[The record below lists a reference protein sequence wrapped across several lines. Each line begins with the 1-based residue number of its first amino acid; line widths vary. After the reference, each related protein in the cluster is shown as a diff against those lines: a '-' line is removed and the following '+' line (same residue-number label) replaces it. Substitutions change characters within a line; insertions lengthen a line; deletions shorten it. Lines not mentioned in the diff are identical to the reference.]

1 MATNRVDELFDIAAI
16 DAQKAKIAA
25 MLNDIKTNL
34 DDLQKLGKS
43 IQIGGSVSGSEG
55 NTQKAAKALDEL
67 NFNVQEY
74 NKLLKQNEALQAK
87 MNVLTSDAAQENARL
102 SKAYKELKAETDGSA
117 KALRDAAAAKQAEK
131 QAAKDAAA
139 AKKLDAQMRQIE
151 IAGSK
156 EAVQIQKELEKQKKQ
171 LEAATKQEAKEQ
183 AIAAK
188 NVFDLANAYDVLNAK
203 HKAAVK
209 EYQNAAAANKLS
221 ATEITALKDRAN
233 DLGQQLVK
241 IDAAVGNYRRN
252 VGNYSSAWNGLG
264 VSIQQVAR
272 EMPNFAQSFQ
282 LGILAISNNLP
293 ILADE
298 IKRAKDNIA
307 ELKAEGKSAPSL
319 FSQIAASVFSWQT
332 ALTIGITLLVKYGA
346 EIADWVMQVSD
357 AEKMTRKYQEALKDS
372 ISTESSG
379 IAKLYALK
387 AALADTTNA
396 RSNDLA
402 AFSAVKKEY
411 PEYFDYLN
419 TEKAS
424 LKELNLIIDQQIKAR
439 IENAKQVALNKVAAD
454 ATNEYVQAQ
463 NNLNKEIGFWEK
475 NTSFAIGSTDK
486 LTTETKRLYQ
496 AYKILFE
503 EGKIG
508 FKEWL
513 VYQNRIEDISNAE
526 KQMTSST
533 NALTK
538 SLLKLKDA
546 VNSMDEDEL
555 INLENNVIKYKEGTK
570 KRLNAEIL
578 FIKQKRDIKIRQLQQ
593 EFNGDAMLLAGN
605 RRYQAEKLNIELKAQ
620 REIES
625 IRNSF
630 AKSNKVKIKK
640 EKQEVSKDTID
651 IITQISREINLIGAE
666 ELANREKRLED
677 LRGLLEADVISV
689 ATYEKQKQVIIKN
702 SEAEILRLQTERLG
716 AILNEIGLSEQNTQ
730 KVKQMFY
737 DKSIDLLKKQ
747 TDAEEAELLERE
759 KHRRNFD
766 KNNLDSLKEKEALE
780 KRLAREKEQ
789 YKREI
794 AQETANFIF
803 TLLDAQVQK
812 EVELLETQKERIS
825 ERYEQERNAID
836 AAFLSDEEKAARKQV
851 LDAEEAERQKVI
863 DDEIRQKKRKAAI
876 LEKVQALA
884 TITINT
890 AIALSNPLNL
900 ASFGALSPLIIGL
913 GAAQAAAV
921 IATPIPEYAK
931 GKKETDSYEGLAI
944 AGEKGT
950 ELMIDKEGKLSLLTK
965 PTLINTRRGDRIYSS
980 QELRQGVA
988 NERIAEAQVYDN
1000 TEVVRA
1006 LGYGFGSLNST
1017 IKNKKPDT
1025 IILDQTRYYDLQRAA
1040 RR

>member
-43 IQIGGSVSGSEG
+43 IQIGGSIGGSAS
-55 NTQKAAKALDEL
+55 NI
-67 NFNVQEY
+67 
-74 NKLLKQNEALQAK
+74 
-87 MNVLTSDAAQENARL
+87 DAANKAMVEFTNNLNTYTAAVKSASAARVTSMKL
-102 SKAYKELKAETDGSA
+102 SDEEAMKSKVNQTSLNKELKE
-117 KALRDAAAAKQAEK
+117 Q
-131 QAAKDAAA
+131 
-139 AKKLDAQMRQIE
+139 
-151 IAGSK
+151 
-156 EAVQIQKELEKQKKQ
+156 VQ
-171 LEAATKQEAKEQ
+171 
-183 AIAAK
+183 
-188 NVFDLANAYDVLNAK
+188 LASNLTSAYDKLNLA
-203 HKAAVK
+203 HKQAVK
-209 EYQNAAAANKLS
+209 EYQNAAAAAKLS

-233 DLGQQLVK
+233 DLGQQLFK
-241 IDAAVGNYRRN
+241 IDTAVGNYRRN

-298 IKRAKDNIA
+298 IKKAKDNIA
-307 ELKAEGKSAPSL
+307 GLKAEGKDAPSL
-319 FSQIAASVFSWQT
+319 FSQIASSVFSWQT

-357 AEKMTRKYQEALKDS
+357 AEKAIRKYRDALNESLKAES
-372 ISTESSG
+372 EGIS
-379 IAKLYALK
+379 KLYVLK

-424 LKELNLIIDQQIKAR
+424 LKDLNLIIDQQIKAR

-475 NTSFAIGSTDK
+475 NTSFAIINSDK

-496 AYKILFE
+496 AYRILFE

-508 FKEWL
+508 YREWI

-526 KQMTSST
+526 KQMTLST

-570 KRLNAEIL
+570 ERLNAEIL

-605 RRYQAEKLNIELKAQ
+605 KRYQAEKLNIELKAQ

-630 AKSNKVKIKK
+630 AKGNKTKKDPNADNLEKFQKDIFDKAK
-640 EKQEVSKDTID
+640 EKSEAAMKKIMDGMNDIALEQTRIQEQALSSLVTQLEEGVIGVQEYNAKK
-651 IITQISREINLIGAE
+651 TQITSKTE
-666 ELANREKRLED
+666 E
-677 LRGLLEADVISV
+677 
-689 ATYEKQKQVIIKN
+689 
-702 SEAEILRLQTERLG
+702 EILRLQLESIRKYLEAEG
-716 AILNEIGLSEQNTQ
+716 LLMPEIQKIEEKITDLTKSELEKRNKAREAQALASAKNLQ
-730 KVKQMFY
+730 GFQDAMYK
-737 DKSIDLLKKQ
+737 DKAEKDKKQ
-747 TDAEEAELLERE
+747 QELEDERDKKIKQQARDLYNYVVNLYSAQSE
-759 KHRRNFD
+759 KRIETLN
-766 KNNLDSLKEKEALE
+766 KEKEAVS
-780 KRLAREKEQ
+780 
-789 YKREI
+789 
-794 AQETANFIF
+794 N
-803 TLLDAQVQK
+803 
-812 EVELLETQKERIS
+812 
-825 ERYEQERNAID
+825 RYDQEREAVD
-836 AAFLSDEEKAARKQV
+836 AAFLADEEKAARKKV
-851 LDAEEAERQKVI
+851 LDAEEAERQKEI
-863 DDEIRQKKRKAAI
+863 DADIRKEKRKQAI
-876 LEKVQALA
+876 LSKMQALA
-884 TITINT
+884 DVAIKT
-890 AIALSNPLNL
+890 AQAIM
-900 ASFGALSPLIIGL
+900 ASVAASPLTGGLPWSAAAAGL
-913 GAAQAAAV
+913 GAAQAAAI

-944 AGEKGT
+944 VGEKGT

-965 PTLINTRRGDRIYSS
+965 PTLINTRRGDRIYSN

>member
-43 IQIGGSVSGSEG
+43 IQIGGSVSGSAS
-55 NTQKAAKALDEL
+55 NI
-67 NFNVQEY
+67 
-74 NKLLKQNEALQAK
+74 
-87 MNVLTSDAAQENARL
+87 DAANQAMIEFTKNLNSYNAAVKSASAARVTSMKL
-102 SKAYKELKAETDGSA
+102 SDEEAMKSKVNQTALNKELKE
-117 KALRDAAAAKQAEK
+117 Q
-131 QAAKDAAA
+131 
-139 AKKLDAQMRQIE
+139 
-151 IAGSK
+151 
-156 EAVQIQKELEKQKKQ
+156 VQ
-171 LEAATKQEAKEQ
+171 
-183 AIAAK
+183 
-188 NVFDLANAYDVLNAK
+188 LASNLTSAYDKLNLA
-203 HKAAVK
+203 HKQAVK
-209 EYQNAAAANKLS
+209 EYQNAAASAKLS
-221 ATEITALKDRAN
+221 ANEITALKDRAN
-233 DLGQQLVK
+233 DLGQQLFK
-241 IDAAVGNYRRN
+241 IDTAVGNYRRN
-252 VGNYSSAWNGLG
+252 VGNYSSTWNGLG

-282 LGILAISNNLP
+282 LGIMAISNNLP
-293 ILADE
+293 ILQDE
-298 IKRAKDNIA
+298 ILNTKKRIA

-357 AEKMTRKYQEALKDS
+357 AVKMERKYQEALKDS

-379 IAKLYALK
+379 IAQLYTLK

-463 NNLNKEIGFWEK
+463 INLNKKIGFWEK
-475 NTSFAIGSTDK
+475 STSFAIHNTDK

-496 AYKILFE
+496 AYRILFE

-508 FKEWL
+508 FNSWL

-526 KQMTSST
+526 KRMISST

-570 KRLNAEIL
+570 ERLNAEIL

-605 RRYQAEKLNIELKAQ
+605 KRYQAEKLNIELKAQ

-625 IRNSF
+625 IKNSF
-630 AKSNKVKIKK
+630 AKSNKVKIEK

-651 IITQISREINLIGAE
+651 IMTQISREIDLIGAE
-666 ELANREKRLED
+666 ELANREKKLED

-689 ATYEKQKQVIIKN
+689 ASYEKQKQVIIKN

-730 KVKQMFY
+730 KVIQMFY
-737 DKSIDLLKKQ
+737 DKSIDLSKKQ
-747 TDAEEAELLERE
+747 TDAEEAELMERE
-759 KHRRNFD
+759 RIRRNFD

-803 TLLDAQVQK
+803 TLLDAQAQK
-812 EVELLETQKERIS
+812 EVKSLKKQKERIS
-825 ERYEQERNAID
+825 ERYDQERNAID
-836 AAFLSDEEKAARKQV
+836 AAFLADEEKAARKKV
-851 LDAEEAERQKVI
+851 LDAEEAEMQKQI
-863 DDEIRQKKRKAAI
+863 DDEIRQKKRKAAT
-876 LEKVQALA
+876 LEKAQALT
-884 TITINT
+884 TIIINAALAKT
-890 AIALSNPLNL
+890 AAFAPPPVGLGPVAGAALL
-900 ASFGALSPLIIGL
+900 PLILGL
-913 GAAQAAAV
+913 AAAQAAAV
-921 IATPIPEYAK
+921 IAAPIPEYAK

-944 AGEKGT
+944 VGEKGT

-965 PTLINTRRGDRIYSS
+965 PTLINTRRGDRIYSN

>member
-43 IQIGGSVSGSEG
+43 IQIGGSVSGSAS
-55 NTQKAAKALDEL
+55 NI
-67 NFNVQEY
+67 
-74 NKLLKQNEALQAK
+74 
-87 MNVLTSDAAQENARL
+87 DAANQAMIEFTKNLNSYNAAVKSASAARVTSMKL
-102 SKAYKELKAETDGSA
+102 SDEEAMKSKVNQTALNKELKE
-117 KALRDAAAAKQAEK
+117 Q
-131 QAAKDAAA
+131 
-139 AKKLDAQMRQIE
+139 
-151 IAGSK
+151 
-156 EAVQIQKELEKQKKQ
+156 VQ
-171 LEAATKQEAKEQ
+171 
-183 AIAAK
+183 
-188 NVFDLANAYDVLNAK
+188 LASNLTSAYDKLNLA
-203 HKAAVK
+203 HKQAVK
-209 EYQNAAAANKLS
+209 EYQNAAASAKLS

-233 DLGQQLVK
+233 DLGQQLFK
-241 IDAAVGNYRRN
+241 IDTAVGNYRRN
-252 VGNYSSAWNGLG
+252 VGNYSSTWNGLG
-264 VSIQQVAR
+264 NAINQISR

-387 AALADTTNA
+387 AALADTTNSRQA
-396 RSNDLA
+396 DLQVFNEA
-402 AFSAVKKEY
+402 KKEF
-411 PEYFDYLN
+411 PQYFDYLN
-419 TEKAS
+419 TEKAT
-424 LKELNLIIDQQIKAR
+424 LEQINAVINEQIAAR
-439 IENAKQVALNKVAAD
+439 IQNAKVAAYQKVQTEAID
-454 ATNEYVQAQ
+454 ELVKAEMKLNEQFSLGERFLAGWAYSWKVTM
-463 NNLNKEIGFWEK
+463 NEIDFNKLSEESKKYILEQEK
-475 NTSFAIGSTDK
+475 
-486 LTTETKRLYQ
+486 LY
-496 AYKILFE
+496 KV
-503 EGKIG
+503 GKISVD
-508 FKEWL
+508 
-513 VYQNRIEDISNAE
+513 VYRAAWVRAVEYTKAQEAGTIATKNY
-526 KQMTSST
+526 T
-533 NALTK
+533 NAIQNQNIALNSSYDNSIK
-538 SLLKLKDA
+538 KLQTQ
-546 VNSMDEDEL
+546 V
-555 INLENNVIKYKEGTK
+555 
-570 KRLNAEIL
+570 
-578 FIKQKRDIKIRQLQQ
+578 
-593 EFNGDAMLLAGN
+593 LLAKSGSK
-605 RRYQAEKLNIELKAQ
+605 EELKAKENLIREKLKMDKEELLQ
-620 REIES
+620 RYKNQQTNLEYIIEFNYLES
-625 IRNSF
+625 QAQKELDATRESYS
-630 AKSNKVKIKK
+630 KKNKVKIKK

-651 IITQISREINLIGAE
+651 IMTQISREIDLIGAE

-730 KVKQMFY
+730 KVIQMFY
-737 DKSIDLLKKQ
+737 DKSIDLSKKQ
-747 TDAEEAELLERE
+747 TDAEEAELKERE
-759 KHRRNFD
+759 RIRRNFD
-766 KNNLDSLKEKEALE
+766 KNNFDSLKEKEALE

-789 YKREI
+789 YKRQI

-803 TLLDAQVQK
+803 TLLDAQAQK
-812 EVELLETQKERIS
+812 EVESLEKQKEVIS
-825 ERYEQERNAID
+825 ERYELERQAID
-836 AAFLSDEEKAARKQV
+836 AAFLADEEKAARKKV
-851 LDAEEAERQKVI
+851 LDAEEAERQKQI
-863 DDEIRQKKRKAAI
+863 DAEIRQIKRKAAM

-884 TITINT
+884 TIAINT
-890 AIALSNPLNL
+890 AVALANAKNL
-900 ASFGALSPLIIGL
+900 ALFGALSPLIIGL

-931 GKKETDSYEGLAI
+931 GKKESDSYEGLAI
-944 AGEKGT
+944 AGEKGA

-965 PTLINTRRGDRIYSS
+965 PTLINTRRGDRIYSN